1 MHTTL
6 FIKQSFEYNY
16 ADLSFTQTARIK
28 MQQRIADGTM
38 YATINGVTLNRPI
51 GVPIPD
57 TILILQFALITAM
70 SVCTRLL

>member
-1 MHTTL
+1 
-6 FIKQSFEYNY
+6 
-16 ADLSFTQTARIK
+16 